1 MDSIAEIYKE
11 LIQRE
16 LVKILNKT
24 CAGAIGVKCTDLFVS
39 HHICRFNFDR
49 DLHCGTSGFIGY
61 FPAAYLIPDQA
72 MNWYPAYFT
81 QRLRETTLELGYS
94 VQFLQDES
102 TVEKKLGEH
111 VNTVTTYTNVF
122 GD

>member
-1 MDSIAEIYKE
+1 MDSIAEICNE

-16 LVKILNKT
+16 LVKIFNKT
-24 CAGAIGVKCTDLFVS
+24 CAGASIGVKCTDLFIS

-49 DLHCGTSGFIGY
+49 DLHCCTSGFIGY
-61 FPAAYLIPDQA
+61 FPAAYLILDQA

-102 TVEKKLGEH
+102 TVEKNSG
-111 VNTVTTYTNVF
+111 NT
-122 GD
+122 